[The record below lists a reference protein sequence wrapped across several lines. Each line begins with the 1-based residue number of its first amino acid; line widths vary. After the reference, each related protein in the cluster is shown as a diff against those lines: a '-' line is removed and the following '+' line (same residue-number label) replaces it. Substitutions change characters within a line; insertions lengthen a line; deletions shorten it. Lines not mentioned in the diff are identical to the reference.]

1 MAMPTTRPGS
11 ISGKT
16 RKVAMASRPGKWPRT
31 RAMAQSVP
39 STRATTVEKAATS
52 IDVSSE
58 GQSPRVP
65 ARLSYQRIDQSGG
78 GSEKTL
84 DEPNETAT
92 VTTSG
97 VIRKITVKSAA
108 IHMTA
113 RPRCSTGVMAGSLR
127 RRHVLLPS
135 RRASQ
140 LDPTITLTASTSRTT
155 AVVEPSC
162 SLRMN
167 RNERPVRVES
177 VWKRSPISSEGITYI
192 DTLMEKTNATPET
205 TP

>member
-1 MAMPTTRPGS
+1 
-11 ISGKT
+11 
-16 RKVAMASRPGKWPRT
+16 MASRPGKRPRT

-52 IDVSSE
+52 IDVSSA

-78 GSEKTL
+78 GRVKTL

-97 VIRKITVKSAA
+97 VIRKITVNSAA

-113 RPRCSTGVMAGSLR
+113 RPRCSTGSWRGHRVVVTCCCPAGG
-127 RRHVLLPS
+127 P
-135 RRASQ
+135 ASSI
-140 LDPTITLTASTSRTT
+140 P
-155 AVVEPSC
+155 
-162 SLRMN
+162 
-167 RNERPVRVES
+167 RPR
-177 VWKRSPISSEGITYI
+177 
-192 DTLMEKTNATPET
+192 
-205 TP
+205 

>member
-1 MAMPTTRPGS
+1 MALKPCSMAMPTTRPGS
-11 ISGKT
+11 ISGET
-16 RKVAMASRPGKWPRT
+16 RKVAMASRPGKRPRT

-39 STRATTVEKAATS
+39 SARATTVEKAATS

-58 GQSPRVP
+58 GKSPRVP

-78 GSEKTL
+78 GREKTL

-113 RPRCSTGVMAGSLR
+113 RPRCSIGVMAS
-127 RRHVLLPS
+127 S
-135 RRASQ
+135 RAAAQ
-140 LDPTITLTASTSRTT
+140 PAGQP
-155 AVVEPSC
+155 A
-162 SLRMN
+162 
-167 RNERPVRVES
+167 
-177 VWKRSPISSEGITYI
+177 RSH
-192 DTLMEKTNATPET
+192 DHADRQHQQDHR
-205 TP
+205 